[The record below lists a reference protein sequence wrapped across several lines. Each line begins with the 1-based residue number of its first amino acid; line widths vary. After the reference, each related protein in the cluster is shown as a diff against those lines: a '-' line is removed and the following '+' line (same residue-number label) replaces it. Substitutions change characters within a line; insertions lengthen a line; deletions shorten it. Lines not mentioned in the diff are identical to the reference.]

1 MKPET
6 ETKKRRE
13 RLKGMIN
20 NAETNRAFDLLRAED
35 SESQIAQRY
44 LAVLANMRNNGE

>member
-20 NAETNRAFDLLRAED
+20 NAETNRD
-35 SESQIAQRY
+35 STFFARKIVNRK
-44 LAVLANMRNNGE
+44 